1 MGIRTT
7 IHGNKKK
14 WDSKN
19 DSWKPLVANLQVD
32 LVDIVD
38 ENGRDSDDFSWASR
52 GNRHQ
57 YHQCYHHLT
66 SLTHQR
72 LPYHWR
78 HKTWNR
84 VIRRLQNSQI
94 RPLTLI
100 VYSQFWRC
108 CLKNIPKTYLTFYPR
123 KQSWTWK
130 ITVIIII
137 GVLSWFHFS
146 TPLHSNRYKNGFRSD
161 EIWLWWKF
169 IFSNFI
175 LQCVQKK
182 KPKWFFLVISF
193 VKLEQF
199 WWNLVH
205 RFWINLLQNHVN
217 VFHLIRIM
225 SLHYLVK
232 LGMLSKHVLPLSWNR
247 KKLQNLFHLK
257 CGPQIRQIWIH
268 FITACEKYCKRRCK
282 KYS

>member
-146 TPLHSNRYKNGFRSD
+146 TPLHSNRYRNVPSD
-161 EIWLWWKF
+161 RKPFQFLPYDFVPTKSGCDGNS
-169 IFSNFI
+169 FSR
-175 LQCVQKK
+175 
-182 KPKWFFLVISF
+182 ISF
-193 VKLEQF
+193 YSVSKKRNRNDFF
-199 WWNLVH
+199 W
-205 RFWINLLQNHVN
+205 
-217 VFHLIRIM
+217 
-225 SLHYLVK
+225 
-232 LGMLSKHVLPLSWNR
+232 
-247 KKLQNLFHLK
+247 
-257 CGPQIRQIWIH
+257 
-268 FITACEKYCKRRCK
+268 
-282 KYS
+282 